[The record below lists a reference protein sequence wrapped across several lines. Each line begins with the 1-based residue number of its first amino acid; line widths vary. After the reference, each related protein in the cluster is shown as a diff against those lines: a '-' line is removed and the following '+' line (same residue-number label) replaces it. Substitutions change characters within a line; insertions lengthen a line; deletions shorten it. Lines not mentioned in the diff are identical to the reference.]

1 VCGRRGMRQALR
13 APFPFSLF
21 PFFPRRSPQMRD
33 ATPRDVARRSP
44 RARAM
49 RTEGFL
55 PYSRLEQVGRIM

>member
-1 VCGRRGMRQALR
+1 MRQALR
-13 APFPFSLF
+13 APFPFSFF
-21 PFFPRRSPQMRD
+21 PFFPAVPPPFPQMRD
-33 ATPRDVARRSP
+33 AIPRDVARRSP